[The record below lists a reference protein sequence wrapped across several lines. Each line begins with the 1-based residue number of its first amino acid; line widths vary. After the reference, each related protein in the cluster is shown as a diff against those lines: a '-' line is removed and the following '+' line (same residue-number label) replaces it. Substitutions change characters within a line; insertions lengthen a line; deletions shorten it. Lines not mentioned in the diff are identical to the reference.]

1 MSVNTPKPEYTG
13 ISVSTDIPVA
23 TATSKQRLDP
33 EHTLELVLEALGE
46 LIDYELAVV
55 LGLEGS
61 EILRVRKTAGP
72 LAGPGL
78 KDFAIV
84 LRDRGDLARIM
95 EKGEPK
101 LFDESE
107 EHVDTY
113 DGVLDLPHGHSCLVA
128 PLSCG
133 GKSIGLLT
141 LDHRSCGKFTPGVVR
156 FIATIS
162 KLISIS
168 MIQSDAASEL
178 VHANA
183 DLVRERNAL
192 FTPGYEPLTGLVGS
206 SPAWIRAIEAI
217 RMVAGTELPV
227 LVLGETGTGKE
238 LASRSIHRLSARADQ
253 PFVAVNCSALAPSLA
268 ESELFGHEKG
278 AFTGASS
285 SRKGR
290 FELADGGT
298 LFLDE
303 IGDLPMELQPKLLRI
318 IQEGT
323 FERVGSE
330 RTIRVSVR
338 IVAATHVDLAEAAR
352 NGRFREDLYYRLSV
366 FPVHL
371 PALKE
376 RSGDILLLAETF
388 LADIRTRPGFSGTA
402 LSVEAARILEERD
415 WPGNVRELRNA
426 LERAAI
432 LARGGL
438 IGEAHVALSHSPVQ
452 IQQDQILPNHFQQV
466 YTAPTGKA
474 AAGKAATGEDPTI
487 PSERDPAAEARSTM
501 AGLPGILPTDNT
513 RTSLTLDDAQR
524 TAIYTALEKSRGRI
538 YGAGGAAEL
547 LDLKPSTLQSRMKKL
562 GMGRRP

>member
-1 MSVNTPKPEYTG
+1 MSVNIRRPEFTG
-13 ISVSTDIPVA
+13 ISVDTDIPVSV
-23 TATSKQRLDP
+23 ATSIQHLDP

-61 EILRVRKTAGP
+61 EVLRVRKTAGP

-84 LRDRGDLARIM
+84 LRNRRDLVHIM

-101 LFDESE
+101 LFGETED
-107 EHVDTY
+107 HVDTY

-141 LDHRSCGKFTPGVVR
+141 LDHRTCGKFTPGVVR

-183 DLVRERNAL
+183 NLVRERNAL
-192 FTPGYEPLTGLVGS
+192 LTPGYEPLTGLVGS

-238 LASRSIHRLSARADQ
+238 LASRSIHRLSTRADQ

-330 RTIRVSVR
+330 RTIRVNVR

-371 PALKE
+371 PAL
-376 RSGDILLLAETF
+376 RYRPGDILLLAETF
-388 LADIRTRPGFSGTA
+388 LADIRSRPGFSGTA
-402 LSVEAARILEERD
+402 LSVEAARVLEERQ

-426 LERAAI
+426 LERGAI
-432 LARGGL
+432 LARGNL
-438 IGEAHVALSHSPVQ
+438 ISETHVALPLVSDHDQKNQDHRHRQNQNP
-452 IQQDQILPNHFQQV
+452 QDQVGL
-466 YTAPTGKA
+466 A
-474 AAGKAATGEDPTI
+474 
-487 PSERDPAAEARSTM
+487 DPATSGTEQIAGTHRKPAVLNRVLSTDS
-501 AGLPGILPTDNT
+501 THT
-513 RTSLTLDDAQR
+513 TLTIDDAQR
-524 TAIYTALEKSRGRI
+524 AAIRSALQQSGGRI
-538 YGAGGAAEL
+538 YGRGGAAEL
-547 LDLKPSTLQSRMKKL
+547 LGLKPSTLQSRMKKL
-562 GMGRRP
+562 GITAQR

>member
-1 MSVNTPKPEYTG
+1 MSVNTKTINRAD
-13 ISVSTDIPVA
+13 ISVATDKPVA
-23 TATSKQRLDP
+23 SPVQRLDP
-33 EHTLELVLEALGE
+33 EHTLELVLEALGD

-61 EILRVRKTAGP
+61 ELLRVRKTAGP
-72 LAGPGL
+72 LAGPGF
-78 KDFAIV
+78 KNFAIA

-95 EKGEPK
+95 ETGEPR
-101 LFDESE
+101 LFSETE

-113 DGVLDLPHGHSCLVA
+113 EGLLDLPHGHSCLVA

-133 GKSIGLLT
+133 GKRIGLLT
-141 LDHRSCGKFTPGVVR
+141 LDHRSCGKFTPGLVR

-168 MIQSDAASEL
+168 MVQSDAASEL
-178 VHANA
+178 ETANA

-192 FTPGYEPLTGLVGS
+192 LTPGYEPLTGLVGS

-238 LASRSIHRLSARADQ
+238 LASRSVHRLSARADQ

-285 SRKGR
+285 TRKGR

-330 RTIRVSVR
+330 RTIKVNVR
-338 IVAATHVDLAEAAR
+338 IVAATHVDLTEAAR
-352 NGRFREDLYYRLSV
+352 SGRFREDLYYRLSV
-366 FPVHL
+366 FPVNL
-371 PALKE
+371 PALRE

-402 LSVEAARILEERD
+402 LSVEAARVLEKRN

-432 LARGGL
+432 LAQGSL
-438 IGEAHVALSHSPVQ
+438 INEAHVAIPSASDQ
-452 IQQDQILPNHFQQV
+452 GCQDQP
-466 YTAPTGKA
+466 APDQKATEAMVTGNKTSP
-474 AAGKAATGEDPTI
+474 GVATPYNGTDSSLTM
-487 PSERDPAAEARSTM
+487 AEAQRS
-501 AGLPGILPTDNT
+501 
-513 RTSLTLDDAQR
+513 
-524 TAIYTALEKSRGRI
+524 AIRSALRKSGGRI
-538 YGAGGAAEL
+538 YGQRGAAEL
-547 LDLKPSTLQSRMKKL
+547 LGLKPSTLQSRMKKL
-562 GMGRRP
+562 GMDSRIDISINIQSPAVYSDNSIN

>member
-1 MSVNTPKPEYTG
+1 MSVIHGNPEY
-13 ISVSTDIPVA
+13 TDIPVA
-23 TATSKQRLDP
+23 AATSMQRLDP

-61 EILRVRKTAGP
+61 ELLRVRKTAGP

-78 KDFAIV
+78 TNYSIS

-101 LFDESE
+101 LFGETE

-113 DGVLDLPHGHSCLVA
+113 NGVLDLPHGHSCLVA

-141 LDHRSCGKFTPGVVR
+141 LDHRSCGKFTPGLVR

-168 MIQSDAASEL
+168 MVQSDAASKLE
-178 VHANA
+178 HANA

-192 FTPGYEPLTGLVGS
+192 LTPGYEPLTGLVGS

-238 LASRSIHRLSARADQ
+238 LASRSVHRLSARSDQ

-278 AFTGASS
+278 AFTGANS

-318 IQEGT
+318 IQEGS

-330 RTIRVSVR
+330 RTIRVDVR

-366 FPVHL
+366 FPVRL
-371 PALKE
+371 PALRE
-376 RSGDILLLAETF
+376 RPGDILLLAETF
-388 LADIRTRPGFSGTA
+388 LGDIRTRAGFSGTA
-402 LSVEAARILEERD
+402 LSAEAAIVLEERN

-426 LERAAI
+426 LERGVI
-432 LARGGL
+432 LARGGM
-438 IGEAHVALSHSPVQ
+438 ISEAHVALPTAPDQ
-452 IQQDQILPNHFQQV
+452 IHQDQVHQNQISQAYASPR
-466 YTAPTGKA
+466 GRKS
-474 AAGKAATGEDPTI
+474 ATVATSNKPGWHSVEPVNNT
-487 PSERDPAAEARSTM
+487 PA
-501 AGLPGILPTDNT
+501 
-513 RTSLTLDDAQR
+513 SLTIDDAQR
-524 TAIYTALEKSRGRI
+524 VAIGAALERSGGRI
-538 YGAGGAAEL
+538 YGPGGAAEL
-547 LDLKPSTLQSRMKKL
+547 LGLKPSTLQSRMKKL
-562 GMGRRP
+562 GMVPRRNQLDRPKDTGTPHQ

>member
-1 MSVNTPKPEYTG
+1 M
-13 ISVSTDIPVA
+13 SVSTTTINRTDISVATDKPVA
-23 TATSKQRLDP
+23 SPVQRLDP

-55 LGLEGS
+55 LGLEGP
-61 EILRVRKTAGP
+61 ELLRVRKTAGP
-72 LAGPGL
+72 LAGPGF
-78 KDFAIV
+78 KDFAIA

-95 EKGEPK
+95 EKGEPR
-101 LFDESE
+101 LFSETE

-113 DGVLDLPHGHSCLVA
+113 EGILDLPHGHSCLVA

-133 GKSIGLLT
+133 GKRIGLLT
-141 LDHRSCGKFTPGVVR
+141 LDHRSCGKFTPGLVR

-168 MIQSDAASEL
+168 MVQSDAASDLET
-178 VHANA
+178 ANA

-192 FTPGYEPLTGLVGS
+192 LTPGYEPLTGLVGS

-238 LASRSIHRLSARADQ
+238 LASRSVHRLSARADQ

-285 SRKGR
+285 TRKGR

-330 RTIRVSVR
+330 RTIKVNVR
-338 IVAATHVDLAEAAR
+338 IVAATHVDLAAAAR
-352 NGRFREDLYYRLSV
+352 SGRFREDLYYRLSV
-366 FPVHL
+366 FPVNL
-371 PALKE
+371 PALRE

-402 LSVEAARILEERD
+402 FSVEAARVLEERR

-432 LARGGL
+432 LAQGGL
-438 IGEAHVALSHSPVQ
+438 ISEAHVAIPHASNQECQDLPAPDQKTTEAIAASNGTSPG
-452 IQQDQILPNHFQQV
+452 L
-466 YTAPTGKA
+466 A
-474 AAGKAATGEDPTI
+474 I
-487 PSERDPAAEARSTM
+487 PYKGTDSNLTMAEAQRS
-501 AGLPGILPTDNT
+501 
-513 RTSLTLDDAQR
+513 
-524 TAIYTALEKSRGRI
+524 AIHSALQKSGGRI
-538 YGAGGAAEL
+538 YGQRGAAEL
-547 LDLKPSTLQSRMKKL
+547 LGLKPSTLQSRMKKL
-562 GMGRRP
+562 GMDSRINTSINI